1 MEARYLNVD
10 LVVQSDSDLT
20 ALTTFLEGKVF
31 FLWKELARNQSSV
44 GIETNLHNT
53 ICPEEDILELLRIFE
68 ALPRDLQRLWAA
80 SKKKVMDIGFE
91 CGSMDVAID
100 SFIGAEILK
109 RLAAL
114 DCSINIR
121 IYPAVD
127 RPENAISDQEG
138 DSKEKG

>member
-1 MEARYLNVD
+1 MEARYLTVD
-10 LVVQSDSDLT
+10 LVIQSDSDLT
-20 ALTTFLEGKVF
+20 ALTKFLEDKVL
-31 FLWKELARNQSSV
+31 FLWKELTRTHSSIV
-44 GIETNLHNT
+44 IETNLIDT
-53 ICPEEDILELLRIFE
+53 TCPEEDILEFLKILE
-68 ALPRDLQRLWAA
+68 ALPPDLQSLWVD

-114 DCSINIR
+114 GCAMNIR

-127 RPENAISDQEG
+127 RPDSAIFD
-138 DSKEKG
+138 